1 MLYSFYHWT
10 NWMSYDGNG
19 NMYRVYR
26 SHWLRHGPE
35 ASERCCM
42 DLYKMFN
49 KSGVR
54 RYLMIIIPLIF
65 HFFFLCFFKQ
75 KTRTHKK
82 YADKRKTAET
92 WNQKLYCFPSYASP
106 ANHNSVFLSL
116 SLSLS
121 LSYLLPCCLPWS
133 TSWILQMSRFLCDD
147 ENLVMLRISFTTLV
161 GSIAYVLYSILIR
174 LYACLPFFAA
184 CIHTGKLSKLFCSL
198 SQVENPRT
206 SIEQE
211 KHKRPYKMWMI
222 RPLHSIFHVFFLA
235 PKSLCWQTDLK

>member
-10 NWMSYDGNG
+10 NWMSYDG

-121 LSYLLPCCLPWS
+121 TSLSLLFAPL
-133 TSWILQMSRFLCDD
+133 LF
-147 ENLVMLRISFTTLV
+147 TLV
-161 GSIAYVLYSILIR
+161 YIVDFANEPIFMWRWKSRYVTDLIHHACWFNRIRFIFHSDSLIR
-174 LYACLPFFAA
+174 VPSFFRCLHPYGQIVEIVLFVVANGKPTN
-184 CIHTGKLSKLFCSL
+184 IHR
-198 SQVENPRT
+198 PRKT
-206 SIEQE
+206 
-211 KHKRPYKMWMI
+211 
-222 RPLHSIFHVFFLA
+222 
-235 PKSLCWQTDLK
+235 

>member
-10 NWMSYDGNG
+10 NWMSYDGN
-19 NMYRVYR
+19 MYRVYR
-26 SHWLRHGPE
+26 SHWLRHGQE